1 MANREAIR
9 ELQARLASRLQSARN
24 AGLAVSWLAVRC
36 AGEHYLLPLGQSGEI
51 FPIGTIQPVPYVR
64 AWFRGVVN
72 LRGGLFGVIDLAGF
86 LAGDESLPLRP
97 LPQDPVVVTF
107 SGALD
112 VNSAVLVD
120 ALAGLRSPES
130 FSAVQ
135 PPPAGAPPCLGNRF
149 TDSTGQHWQEINLQA
164 LSQMPRFL
172 TITA

>member
-1 MANREAIR
+1 
-9 ELQARLASRLQSARN
+9 
-24 AGLAVSWLAVRC
+24 VSWLAVRC

-51 FPIGTIQPVPYVR
+51 FPIGMIQPVPYVR

-86 LAGDESLPLRP
+86 LAGDDGAPLRP

-107 SGALD
+107 SSALD

-135 PPPAGAPPCLGNRF
+135 PPPADAPACLGNRF
-149 TDSTGQHWQEINLQA
+149 TDAAGQHWQEINLQS

>member
-24 AGLAVSWLAVRC
+24 EGLAVSWLAVRC
-36 AGEHYLLPLGQSGEI
+36 GGEHFLLPLGQSGEI
-51 FPIGTIQPVPYVR
+51 FPIGAIQPVPYVR
-64 AWFRGVVN
+64 RWFRGVVN
-72 LRGGLFGVIDLAGF
+72 LRGGLFGVIDLADF
-86 LAGDESLPLRP
+86 LSADDSVPLRA

-107 SGALD
+107 NAAMD
-112 VNSAVLVD
+112 VNSALLID

-135 PPPAGAPPCLGNRF
+135 PPPADAPACLGNRF
-149 TDSTGQHWQEINLQA
+149 TDAAGQSWQEINLQA